1 MRLRVKVWTKPYP
14 TTPCYLRN
22 WVRVKLRILL
32 PPTLIGCIQRNAI
45 PAKLELEDTS
55 GTRIPPEKCQMSDLG
70 DLPDAQRSALFALSQ
85 WCGGKLTSFLQL
97 NIDQA
102 AELLKLLDQVECFFP
117 ANAPED
123 AIPWKT
129 SGLEG
134 ISEFIGQPQKK
145 SPPKKVR
152 EIQEKNRHFVADDV
166 LATTEGY
173 EGPPIEVEGSTEY
186 LRIILPGSEHP
197 SYSEV
202 LRLLREW
209 SFIRDRSHRHWWW
222 LRESSRVL
230 DFLASHQDDF
240 EQDYDAKFTENFR
253 SHTANIKHATLS
265 INAKENEG
273 NIEVQAKI
281 EAGNAPPEIIEH
293 ALSTGKNHLKQG
305 KQTFLITKDLREKM
319 AQVQRAISGQAG
331 GSPLAQFSDTINR
344 FQSTSLGDF
353 LSVADPRFAPPA
365 QWKKRASA
373 LHNLSHLKTPHPRDG
388 LGKILRPYQLLGA
401 AWMLHLFDHQ
411 LGGILADEMGLGK
424 TVQTL
429 AFLSCLNKRKSHAK
443 PSLVVCPASLVE
455 NWKRETIR
463 FCPSMKVYSH
473 HGPNRATTPS
483 YIGKFDL
490 VITSY
495 GTLTRDLKMFR
506 DFPFLCIIGDEA
518 QHLKNRRTQNAKA
531 MSNLSSEGRMLLT
544 GTPIENSVTD
554 LLSLLEFLL
563 PGANPKVPDGTRG
576 EERAWHEQRILKQA
590 GPYILRRSKKEVAPE
605 LPEKIEQIL
614 YLELTQDQRECYESL
629 RTAAEG
635 ELDQL
640 AHSGASEGAMRMKTL
655 TQLLRLRQ
663 TCCDPRLIN
672 AEWENDRS
680 CKLNAFRELLYNCL
694 EGGHRML
701 VFSQFVKML
710 QILKSELDRSSLPY
724 CYLDGASTDRMTQVD
739 RFQEDPSI
747 PVFLIS
753 LKAGGTGLNLTGA
766 DVVVH
771 FDPWWNPAA
780 EAQAT
785 DRAHRIGQDKKVT
798 VYKLITSGT
807 VEEKVL
813 QLQAGKKKLLENVL
827 EESEIANHS
836 LAVSDL
842 KALF

>member
-1 MRLRVKVWTKPYP
+1 
-14 TTPCYLRN
+14 
-22 WVRVKLRILL
+22 VKLRILL
-32 PPTLIGCIQRNAI
+32 PPSLAGCIQRNAI
-45 PAKLELEDTS
+45 PAKIELEDDS
-55 GTRIPPEKCQMSDLG
+55 GTRIPPEKCETADLA

-97 NIDQA
+97 NVDQT
-102 AELLKLLDQVECFFP
+102 AELLNLLDQVQCFFP

-123 AIPWKT
+123 AIPWKP

-145 SPPKKVR
+145 SPPRKVR
-152 EIQEKNRHFVADDV
+152 EIEEKKHHFADDPP
-166 LATTEGY
+166 ASAEEY
-173 EGPPIEVEGSTEY
+173 KGPPIEVEGSSEY

-222 LRESSRVL
+222 LRDSSKVL
-230 DFLASHQDDF
+230 DFLASHQDEF
-240 EQDYDAKFTENFR
+240 EHDHDANFTENFR
-253 SHTANIKHATLS
+253 SHTANIQHATLS
-265 INAKENEG
+265 IHAKEIEDR
-273 NIEVQAKI
+273 IEVQATI
-281 EAGNAPPEIIEH
+281 EAGDAPLEIIEH
-293 ALSTGKNHLKQG
+293 AVSTGKNHLRQG

-319 AQVQRAISGQAG
+319 ARVQRAISGQAD
-331 GSPLAQFSDTINR
+331 GSLLAHYSDTINR
-344 FQSTSLGDF
+344 FQSTSLGDL

-365 QWKKRASA
+365 QWKKRATA
-373 LHNLSHLKTPHPRDG
+373 LHNLSHLKPPQPRDG
-388 LGKILRPYQLLGA
+388 MEKILRPYQMLGT

-429 AFLSCLNKRKSHAK
+429 AFLSCLSKRESHAQS
-443 PSLVVCPASLVE
+443 SLVVCPASLVE
-455 NWKRETIR
+455 NWKREAIR

-473 HGPNRATTPS
+473 HGPNRTTIPS
-483 YIGKFDL
+483 YLGKFDL

-495 GTLTRDLKMFR
+495 GTLTRDLEMFR
-506 DFPFLCIIGDEA
+506 DIPFLCIIGDEA

-531 MSNLSSEGRMLLT
+531 MSSLSSEGRMLLT

-563 PGANPKVPDGTRG
+563 PGANPKVPEGTRG
-576 EERAWHEQRILKQA
+576 EDRTWHEQRILKQA
-590 GPYILRRSKKEVAPE
+590 GPYILRRTKKEVAPE

-614 YLELTQDQRECYESL
+614 YLDLTQDQKECYETV
-629 RTAAEG
+629 RKAAEN

-640 AHSGASEGAMRMKTL
+640 AQSGANEGAMRMKTL

-663 TCCDPRLIN
+663 TCCDPRLID

-710 QILKSELDRSSLPY
+710 QILKAELNSSSLPY
-724 CYLDGASTDRMTQVD
+724 CYLDGSSTDRMKQVD

-785 DRAHRIGQDKKVT
+785 DRAHRIGQEKKVT
-798 VYKLITSGT
+798 VYKLITTST

-813 QLQAGKKKLLENVL
+813 QLQAGKKKLLENVF

-842 KALF
+842 QALF